1 MYATLKRRREFIS
14 RNKIINRE
22 RDYETGYSKE
32 TLRRGT
38 ARTFARLLGEEEAE
52 ELLQQTLDEEGET
65 DKKLTDL
72 AEEIVNEQ
80 ALVGDEAE
88 ETVTAKAG
96 RR

>member
-1 MYATLKRRREFIS
+1 MIAGTPTLQERELLKRAIVSDTIS
-14 RNKIINRE
+14 AA
-22 RDYETGYSKE
+22 
-32 TLRRGT
+32 LRKRGVDESV
-38 ARTFARLLGEEEAE
+38 ARLLGEEEAE